1 MEPLG
6 PIYPDKI
13 DYPAI
18 LQDAL
23 RDAVRRV
30 LEQVAEFGL
39 PGEHH
44 LFIGFRTDYPGV
56 QVPRVLRNQHP
67 KEVTIIL
74 QHQYWGLNVTAESF
88 SVVLAFGGS
97 KQQLIVPFAA
107 LTAFADPSA
116 DFGLRFDGTSEPTG
130 TASEQAAPDAGL
142 EPESDEPAPPAGV
155 IRFPSRPR

>member
-13 DYPAI
+13 DYPAFV
-18 LQDAL
+18 QDAL
-23 RDAVRRV
+23 RDVVRRV

-44 LFIGFRTDYPGV
+44 LYIGFRTRFPGV
-56 QVPRVLRNQHP
+56 QVPRVLRDQHP
-67 KEVTIIL
+67 DEVTIIL
-74 QHQYWGLNVTAESF
+74 QHQYWGLNVTFESF

-97 KQQLIVPFAA
+97 KQQLVVPFAA

-116 DFGLRFDGTSEPTG
+116 DFGLRFDGTAETTGAPPEPVKP
-130 TASEQAAPDAGL
+130 EVEPDP
-142 EPESDEPAPPAGV
+142 EPPPPAGV
-155 IRFPSRPR
+155 IRFPSRRT